1 VAEVVASDGAR
12 LYAEAHGEGIPL
24 VLSCALCTT
33 HENWRLQ
40 VEPLTAA
47 GARVILWDYRGH
59 GRSESPEDDSAYD
72 IEQVVDDLAR
82 VLDWAAGDTPAVVGG
97 LSFGGLAS
105 LHLALRSPDRVRG
118 LLLVDSGPGFKN
130 PKAQAGWERAVEKTA
145 SFLERKGMEAFL
157 EQAAPTSVGLRPE
170 SSAARAAARAIAA
183 QNPRGLARFAR
194 RVAAPAPP
202 VIDRLGE
209 IGVPALIV
217 VGEKDEPYLRAAEVM
232 EAKLRD
238 AERVTIPGGGHIVNI
253 DEPDAFN
260 DAVVRF
266 LRKLQDPG
274 PDQPG

>member
-1 VAEVVASDGAR
+1 MAEVVASDGAR
-12 LYAEAHGEGIPL
+12 LYAEAHGEGVPL

-33 HENWRLQ
+33 HENWRPQ

-59 GRSESPEDDSAYD
+59 GRSESPEDERGYD

-105 LHLALRSPDRVRG
+105 LHLALRQPDRVRG

-130 PKAQAGWERAVEKTA
+130 PTAQAAWERSVEKTA

-157 EQAAPTSVGLRPE
+157 EQAAPTSVGLCPD
-170 SSAARAAARAIAA
+170 SPAARAAARAIAA
-183 QNPRGLARFAR
+183 QDPRGLARFAR

-209 IGVPALIV
+209 IGVPALII

-238 AERVTIPGGGHIVNI
+238 AERVSIPGGGHIVNI
-253 DEPDAFN
+253 DQIEAFN
-260 DAVVRF
+260 DAVARF
-266 LRKLQDPG
+266 LRKLTAPG
-274 PDQPG
+274 PEQSG

>member
-1 VAEVVASDGAR
+1 MAEVVASDGAR
-12 LYAEAHGEGIPL
+12 LYAEAHGEGVPL

-33 HENWRLQ
+33 HENWRPQ

-59 GRSESPEDDSAYD
+59 GRSESPEDERAYD
-72 IEQVVDDLAR
+72 IEQVVDDLAH

-105 LHLALRSPDRVRG
+105 LHLALRQPDRVRG

-130 PKAQAGWERAVEKTA
+130 PTAQAAWERLVEKTA
-145 SFLERKGMEAFL
+145 SFLERKGMKAFL
-157 EQAAPTSVGLRPE
+157 EQAAPTSVGLCPD
-170 SSAARAAARAIAA
+170 SPAARAVARAIAA
-183 QNPRGLARFAR
+183 QDPRGLARFAR
-194 RVAAPAPP
+194 RVAAPAPQ

-238 AERVTIPGGGHIVNI
+238 AERVSIPGGGHIVNI
-253 DEPDAFN
+253 DQTEAFN
-260 DAVVRF
+260 DVVARF
-266 LRKLQDPG
+266 LRKLTAPG
-274 PDQPG
+274 PEQSG